1 MSNHVAHVPLI
12 GLYHKPLLRAP
23 MNTESLHVKKGKAK
37 SGSLEMGS
45 MEMIEVKE
53 KWQKIAKKAM

>member
-1 MSNHVAHVPLI
+1 
-12 GLYHKPLLRAP
+12 